1 MMKGMTNRAQG
12 RWASWLA
19 TAAATLLLAACAAPQ
34 KAAAPQAVLPSWNEG
49 PSRTAIV
56 EFVRTV
62 TQPGGPDFVA
72 AEDRIAVFDN
82 DGTLWSE
89 QPLYFQMLFALDRVK
104 EMAPQHPEW
113 AKRQPFKAVI
123 EGDKATLAKAGQGGL
138 LKIVGAT
145 HTGMTV
151 DDFTQSVTQWTA
163 TARHPRFNQPYTSM
177 TYVPM
182 RELLDYLRAN
192 GFKTYIVSGGE
203 TEFMRPWSQT
213 AYGVPPEQVIGSGF
227 ATTFEMRDG
236 KPVLWRQGKLDFN
249 DDGPGKPVAIQRY
262 IGRRPLLAF
271 GNSDGDLQMLQWTA
285 AGAGKRFAGIVHHTD
300 AQREW
305 AYDRDS
311 SVGRLDRALDEAQR
325 SGWTVVDMKTEWKRI
340 YAFEK
345 P

>member
-1 MMKGMTNRAQG
+1 MQAANERQARHWT
-12 RWASWLA
+12 SWLA
-19 TAAATLLLAACAAPQ
+19 SAAALLLLAACASSHQ
-34 KAAAPQAVLPSWNEG
+34 VAAPAAELPSWNEG
-49 PSRTAIV
+49 PSRAAIV
-56 EFVRTV
+56 AFVQAV
-62 TQPGGPDFVA
+62 TQPGSADYVA

-89 QPLYFQMLFALDRVK
+89 QPMYFQVLFALDRVK
-104 EMAPQHPEW
+104 TMAPQHPEW
-113 AKRQPFKAVI
+113 ATRQPFKAAI
-123 EGDKATLAKAGQGGL
+123 QGDHAALAKSGQAGL

-145 HTGMTV
+145 HGQMSV
-151 DDFTQSVTQWTA
+151 DEFSQSVTQWMA
-163 TARHPRFNQPYTSM
+163 TAKHPRFNQPYTAM

-182 RELLDYLRAN
+182 RELLDYLRAK

-203 TEFMRPWSQT
+203 TEFMRPWTQA
-213 AYGVPPEQVIGSGF
+213 AYGIAPEQVIGSGLV
-227 ATTFEMRDG
+227 TTFETRGG
-236 KPVLWRQGKLDFN
+236 KPVLWRQGKLEFN

-311 SVGRLDRALDEAQR
+311 DVGRLDRALDEAR
-325 SGWTVVDMKTEWKRI
+325 HNGWTVVDMKTEWRRI
-340 YAFEK
+340 YAFEQ